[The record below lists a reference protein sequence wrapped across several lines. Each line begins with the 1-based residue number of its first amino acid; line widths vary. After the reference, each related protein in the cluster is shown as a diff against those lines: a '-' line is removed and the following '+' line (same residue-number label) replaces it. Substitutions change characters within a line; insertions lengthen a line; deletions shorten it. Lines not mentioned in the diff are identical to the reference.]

1 MNSCV
6 GFSPFKPNGGLFYV
20 AYYLL
25 TVESISHQPLKC
37 EKPEQCKTMNRSS
50 VINGIISIALLWSC
64 SIWSMPLFANQSSDV
79 DPYQTV
85 NQKIY
90 SFNIFLDDHIARPVA
105 KFYVA
110 VTPDPIERGIE
121 NMFDNFEEIT
131 NVFNDLLQGKFAQA
145 ANDAGRFG
153 INSTLG
159 VAGLFDVASLLSLK
173 KSDGEDF
180 GQTLGYWGVP
190 EGPYI
195 MLPFLGPSTLRDA
208 PSYFVDQLTDPLD
221 YLSNSTDRT
230 VTSALSVVNTRASLL
245 EYDNLL
251 TGDNYTLIR
260 EVYLQRRAYQV
271 NDGAVEDEFDDL
283 DDY

>member
-1 MNSCV
+1 M
-6 GFSPFKPNGGLFYV
+6 K
-20 AYYLL
+20 
-25 TVESISHQPLKC
+25 
-37 EKPEQCKTMNRSS
+37 RSS
-50 VINGIISIALLWSC
+50 LINCIISIILLWCC
-64 SIWSMPLFANQSSDV
+64 SIWSISVVADQATDV
-79 DPYQTV
+79 DPYQAV
-85 NQKIY
+85 NQKIF
-90 SFNIFLDDHIARPVA
+90 SFNKFLDDHLARPVA

-110 VTPDPIERGIE
+110 VTPDPVKRGIA
-121 NMFDNFEEIT
+121 NVFDNLEEVT
-131 NVFNDLLQGKFAQA
+131 NVVNDLLQGKFVQT
-145 ANDAGRFG
+145 ANDSGRFA

-159 VAGLFDVASLLSLK
+159 IAGLFDVASLLSLK

-221 YLSNSTDRT
+221 YLDNSTDRA
-230 VTSALSVVNTRASLL
+230 VTTALSVVDTRASLF

-251 TGDNYTLIR
+251 SGDSYTLVR
-260 EVYLQRRAYQV
+260 DVYLQRRAYQV